1 MKIELGPHGRY
12 LIDFDTREQPRYTTD
27 VLVVGAGIAGLC
39 AALEAAR
46 DRHVLV
52 VLKDEPDVSNTAWAQ
67 GGIAAA
73 LGNDDSVADH
83 VADTLRTG
91 CGLSDEALVNDVI
104 GAGPDAVRWLAGL
117 GAQFER
123 SDGGFALG
131 QEGGHGKRRV
141 VHYGDTTGAECVRAL
156 AAAAVASPNIHLMPR
171 VFVLDLL
178 TVDGRC
184 VGAIARREDD
194 ELFTIAARSVVLAAG
209 GAGRMF
215 RETSNVRG
223 ATGDGIAAAFRAG
236 AEVRDVEFVQF
247 HPTTLYLAG
256 TERTLVT
263 EAVRGDGARI
273 IDNLGQ
279 RFLADVHEAAE
290 LAPRDIVS
298 RAILDRLGEPDVT
311 DVFLDMRHWQKGHA
325 AERFPGL
332 VRLCRR
338 YGLDPERD
346 PIPVRPAAHYFIG
359 GVACDADGR
368 TSLPGLFACGEAAST
383 GLHGANRLASNSLL
397 EGLVLGRR
405 VGTVAAAEPGER
417 FTGHVSHAAMR
428 DSRSEVDVADL
439 RESLISR
446 MWRSVGV
453 RREAAE
459 LTDTWESF
467 AQWRHF
473 SGRLPLFTRAAFE
486 LENLLLLGSLV
497 TAAARTREES
507 RGTHN
512 RLDFP
517 NTDDVRFR
525 GRFQWT
531 AGTEGRFV
539 PIGVVTRG

>member
-1 MKIELGPHGRY
+1 
-12 LIDFDTREQPRYTTD
+12 
-27 VLVVGAGIAGLC
+27 
-39 AALEAAR
+39 
-46 DRHVLV
+46 
-52 VLKDEPDVSNTAWAQ
+52 
-67 GGIAAA
+67 
-73 LGNDDSVADH
+73 
-83 VADTLRTG
+83 
-91 CGLSDEALVNDVI
+91 
-104 GAGPDAVRWLAGL
+104 
-117 GAQFER
+117 
-123 SDGGFALG
+123 
-131 QEGGHGKRRV
+131 
-141 VHYGDTTGAECVRAL
+141 
-156 AAAAVASPNIHLMPR
+156 MPG
-171 VFVLDLL
+171 VFVLDFL
-178 TVDGRC
+178 TADGRC
-184 VGAIARREDD
+184 VGALARREDG
-194 ELFTIAARSVVLAAG
+194 EVFTIAARSVPLAAG
-209 GAGRMF
+209 GAGRLF

-256 TERTLVT
+256 TERALVT
-263 EAVRGDGARI
+263 EAVRGDGAYI

-279 RFLADVHEAAE
+279 RFLADVDEAAE
-290 LAPRDIVS
+290 LAPRDVVS
-298 RAILDRLGEPDVT
+298 RAILDRLAEPDVT
-311 DVFLDMRHWQKGHA
+311 DVFLDMRHWPAGHA

-346 PIPVRPAAHYFIG
+346 PVPVRPAAHYFIG

-368 TSLPGLFACGEAAST
+368 TSLPGLFACGEASAT

-405 VGTVAAAEPGER
+405 VGRVAAAEPGPR
-417 FTGHVSHAAMR
+417 FTGHVSHVAKR
-428 DSRSEVDVADL
+428 DARSDVDVADL
-439 RESLISR
+439 RESLVSR

-453 RREAAE
+453 RREATE
-459 LTDTWESF
+459 LADAWDLL

-473 SGRLPLFTRAAFE
+473 SARLPLFTRAAFE

-497 TAAARTREES
+497 TAAARLREES

-517 NTDDVRFR
+517 DRDD
-525 GRFQWT
+525 GRFLGRFHWA